1 MPYKDPE
8 AKKAADRLNY
18 EANKEARQ
26 AVQRLYREGT
36 PVRRKPAD
44 PDVNRRKQLKYKYSL
59 SLEQYSQMLEE
70 QGHACAICGTTKPEG
85 RGWHVDHNHDTG
97 AVRSILCSHC
107 NLGLGH
113 FRDNC
118 ATLKAAITYL
128 EKHNAPRV

>member
-36 PVRRKPAD
+36 PVGRKPAD

-70 QGHACAICGTTKPEG
+70 
-85 RGWHVDHNHDTG
+85 
-97 AVRSILCSHC
+97 
-107 NLGLGH
+107 
-113 FRDNC
+113 
-118 ATLKAAITYL
+118 
-128 EKHNAPRV
+128 